1 MPACVRRLFKFSDTN
16 FIANLYRSNK
26 VIWHSL
32 QDFTFRSFITSSD
45 PTSPKSKGD
54 VGCVF
59 ECCALLYYDYNL
71 HSNISIHFCMCCR
84 FLYLYLRYNHI
95 QDVDSGLFQQII
107 YIFLIVQ
114 IFLYLCNERAA
125 ILNFS
130 RSIASAQ
137 VSM

>member
-54 VGCVF
+54 VGLCILLSITNIEEKSYCKGVGCGGHVAACVR
-59 ECCALLYYDYNL
+59 
-71 HSNISIHFCMCCR
+71 HSFLPISTH
-84 FLYLYLRYNHI
+84 
-95 QDVDSGLFQQII
+95 
-107 YIFLIVQ
+107 
-114 IFLYLCNERAA
+114 
-125 ILNFS
+125 
-130 RSIASAQ
+130 
-137 VSM
+137 